1 MNETSI
7 AEFGSTIFESGFLNF
22 LISSAV
28 SWAFA
33 VFLVKLMY
41 RGMKKTEKIRG
52 KAATTSLS
60 FGVNVMR
67 VVIYTI
73 AAFITLS
80 MIKPLAF
87 IGKAALGATSI
98 IAVISGLA
106 AQETFGNFVAGAV
119 IAIVQPFQIGD
130 VVSIPSQSI
139 TGTVAEVTMRHV
151 VLLTYDNTRV
161 LIPNSTMNSAVVEDK
176 RNGSEVIT
184 PLITVSVAYG
194 TDIDLACRLI
204 NEIALKEPDF
214 IDQRTEKDHEDGVPA
229 VKVAVTEFQDSG
241 IELSFRV
248 AAMDSGK
255 AYWLASNIR
264 KEILKKFDENQIVI
278 PYPTR
283 TILKG

>member
-1 MNETSI
+1 
-7 AEFGSTIFESGFLNF
+7 
-22 LISSAV
+22 
-28 SWAFA
+28 
-33 VFLVKLMY
+33 
-41 RGMKKTEKIRG
+41 
-52 KAATTSLS
+52 
-60 FGVNVMR
+60 
-67 VVIYTI
+67 
-73 AAFITLS
+73 
-80 MIKPLAF
+80 
-87 IGKAALGATSI
+87 
-98 IAVISGLA
+98 
-106 AQETFGNFVAGAV
+106 
-119 IAIVQPFQIGD
+119 
-130 VVSIPSQSI
+130 
-139 TGTVAEVTMRHV
+139 
-151 VLLTYDNTRV
+151 
-161 LIPNSTMNSAVVEDK
+161 MNSAVVEDK